1 MVEVEK
7 VATPLPLSVS
17 GTAVPPS
24 TVKFTVPVGVAV
36 DGASAVTV
44 AVKVTDW
51 PNTDEVGDAV
61 GDVVVSAWPTA
72 WPPAREPPL
81 PTKLVS
87 AGLYVADTG
96 LERRS
101 GGAEGAG
108 AGGRGRRPRAL
119 PGIDLELHA
128 LDSGRGRAEG
138 RGGAHRER
146 GRGRVRRV
154 AGQVRDA
161 RREGYG
167 LGGRLGDHG

>member
-96 LERRS
+96 CGEPEIDRLDVEPDV
-101 GGAEGAG
+101 AEAQWLASSPLRFAG
-108 AGGRGRRPRAL
+108 EP
-119 PGIDLELHA
+119 
-128 LDSGRGRAEG
+128 
-138 RGGAHRER
+138 
-146 GRGRVRRV
+146 
-154 AGQVRDA
+154 
-161 RREGYG
+161 
-167 LGGRLGDHG
+167 